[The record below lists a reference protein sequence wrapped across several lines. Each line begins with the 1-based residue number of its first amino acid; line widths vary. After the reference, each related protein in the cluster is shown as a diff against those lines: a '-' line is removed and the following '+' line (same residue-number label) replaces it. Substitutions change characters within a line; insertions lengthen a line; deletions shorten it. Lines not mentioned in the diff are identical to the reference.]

1 MLTVGSNI
9 LLAFV
14 IDFLRSPKCTGERWS
29 PCPPLNNQLSA
40 PPNANAET
48 QRLQTQ
54 IPQTQIPCETS
65 LANATQTQVGKRKT
79 QRLGA
84 NATPKQSKRNDSVR
98 DIPRKRNPNASGANA
113 AIAKANANANA
124 NARQTREWVH

>member
-1 MLTVGSNI
+1 MKADRHRG
-9 LLAFV
+9 
-14 IDFLRSPKCTGERWS
+14 
-29 PCPPLNNQLSA
+29 LSA

-113 AIAKANANANA
+113 AMAKANANANA
-124 NARQTREWVH
+124 GQTLRGGTLSYELSSILPH